1 MKAVMIGG
9 GLAGTIAAKT
19 LRELDPEAGIIVL
32 DGEKYAYYPRPNLIE
47 FIAGNLPYEKMFA
60 FASGWSDRQ
69 RINIRKGVAA
79 VKIDPAGKKVR
90 TSDGEEI
97 AYDTLLLA
105 TGARP
110 SVPAIPGRDLPG
122 VFVLRTIDDAQA
134 ILARLPSTGRAA
146 VMGGGLLGL
155 EIARALR
162 ARGAEVS
169 VAEFFDRLLP
179 RQLDAAGSA
188 LLKRQVEA
196 LGIEVRLGVK
206 TTAILGKG
214 SVEGLKFEGGGEF
227 KAGLVV
233 VATGVAPETAL
244 AAEAGIGTGRG
255 ILVDDLMRTNVPDIF
270 AAGDCVEHRGRV
282 YGIIPASFEQGRA
295 AAYNMLKMDKP
306 YSGTVPSTTL
316 KTAGLFVTSA
326 GLFDTDDAAFEILV
340 NDSPEKGTYRKI
352 VLKDGRL
359 VGAIWMGGR
368 KGSAEISRLV
378 MSGSDV
384 KDFKNDLLRDDF
396 DLTELQ

>member
-1 MKAVMIGG
+1 MRAVIIGG

-19 LRELDPEAGIIVL
+19 LRELDVEAEIIVL
-32 DGEKYAYYPRPNLIE
+32 DGERYAYYPRPNLIE

-69 RINIRKGVAA
+69 RIEIRKGVSA
-79 VKIDPAGKKVR
+79 VKMDTAGKKVR
-90 TSDGEEI
+90 TSDGGEVV
-97 AYDTLLLA
+97 YDTLLLA
-105 TGARP
+105 SGARP
-110 SVPAIPGRDLPG
+110 SVPDIPGRDLKG

-134 ILARLPSTGRAA
+134 ILAGLPSAGRVA

-188 LLKRQVEA
+188 LLKRQVEC
-196 LGIEVRLGVK
+196 LGVEVRLGVR
-206 TTAILGKG
+206 TAAILGKG
-214 SVEGLKFEGGGEF
+214 SVDGLKFEDGSEL
-227 KAGLVV
+227 KAGMVV
-233 VATGVAPETAL
+233 VAAGVAPETAL

-255 ILVDDLMRTNVPDIF
+255 ILVDDLMRTGVPDIF

-326 GLFDTDDAAFEILV
+326 GLFDTDDAAYEILV
-340 NDSPEKGTYRKI
+340 NDSPEKGTYRKM

-359 VGAIWMGGR
+359 VGAIWMGSR

-384 KDFKNDLLRDDF
+384 KEFKNDLLRDDF
-396 DLTELQ
+396 DFTELQ